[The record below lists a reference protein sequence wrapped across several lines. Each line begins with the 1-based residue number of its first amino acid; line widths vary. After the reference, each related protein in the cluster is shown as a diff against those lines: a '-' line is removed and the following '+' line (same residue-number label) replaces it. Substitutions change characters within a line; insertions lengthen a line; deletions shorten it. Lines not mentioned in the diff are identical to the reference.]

1 MYVMQISKHS
11 PESCPTVNEST
22 VKVTVDLIKNLDSL
36 AAKHGMKLVGSWT
49 DHPMHMIYNIYETP
63 NMEAFFS
70 YCEEPECI
78 AWLGYNTVETKVVQ
92 SLQDVKEMF
101 NIE

>member
-1 MYVMQISKHS
+1 MYVMQISRHS

-49 DHPMHMIYNIYETP
+49 DHPMHMIYIFTKHLIWRP
-63 NMEAFFS
+63 FS
-70 YCEEPECI
+70 VI
-78 AWLGYNTVETKVVQ
+78 
-92 SLQDVKEMF
+92 VKSR
-101 NIE
+101 NV